1 MNNSRLI
8 KVVVGAL
15 CSSMVIGA
23 IPLPNVTEKV
33 NADTHMAFTT
43 EYPENAYRSFEKHD
57 YEVSV
62 KTTSQWSGHSNLEFS
77 FKNTG
82 SETIHDWYFTFD
94 FKYDIENPH
103 NCKILEHK
111 DTLYTIANNDWNQDI
126 RPGATVTIGF
136 TAVSTDSNE
145 ITDMPSFFFLN
156 TKTESVSSSDLSY
169 RYEEYSNWTS
179 GFNGALYIKNKTGSE
194 MRDWNIS
201 FTANRPITQVDSASM
216 VSHSNGKCVITNDGN
231 NQNIAAKQEYRF
243 GVQGGENDPSI
254 PFELTNITGTRTTVA
269 LSLTDDKNKN
279 GIADVLEMDASGFI
293 DVPVIPTSTPEI
305 TDTPTPIVTSTPV
318 VTDAPTTTPEIT
330 VTVTSTPAVT
340 DNPTP
345 TIEPTVTSTPVV
357 TDVPTDTTTPTPVI
371 SVAPT
376 NTTSV
381 TPTVMPT
388 DFPED
393 IDYETDTDGD
403 MLPDD
408 LEDYYGTDKNKKDTD
423 GDGVSDFYEIVLKT
437 DPLVADSNGSADFD
451 HDGLSNAKE
460 SEFGTNPLARDSDMD
475 GLSDGEEVN
484 LYGTNP
490 LVGDTDGDGVW
501 DDEELALGKNPN
513 SASDKDVTVLQTYSQ
528 TITNK
533 EDPSICSVDIK
544 MATRGKIDYVISVK
558 DLYNKDVYSTDVYGR
573 IGSPIGFTSSEE
585 FDQATVTFHYDETK
599 IGDTSESDLGVLW
612 YDEESGFYIIQE
624 QAVVD
629 PEKDTITVDLEHFS
643 VYVIVDLNKWLNPEY
658 PDYSKYLFLVT
669 YDDGGYWWEGREP
682 TLDEYEATEF
692 NWWRLMKGSDYKIL
706 QRLYGEIFEDHRTGT
721 LLCLNYKFL
730 WLVINTTD
738 SDEDGIYDFLEDQ
751 GVMGTNKHIYYG
763 DSKTTDKDGDG
774 IPDGVELAG
783 GGLVSFSNQGGK
795 TITNCEK
802 DIRGYTPNISGANAV
817 YVIPQSNPMTPDWD
831 NDGAD
836 DSKDATPM
844 VKNEPVNYVLYYK
857 DLRITGLFGNKEE
870 YCNWFKRHKM
880 ACEALEINDS
890 DELACFINHMCF
902 ECVDFSNIT
911 EDAFTDKQL
920 YSEVRNLIIIFHG
933 ANNSDGFN
941 MTHSDGS
948 EEFIP
953 EENVAYY
960 FYDNRSVQIKNVDLQ
975 SCFALSDFDND
986 GRTVATVIAAMP
998 NVGRVFACDGPM
1010 SYLPIINI
1018 NTTALSSEYNIYLVE
1033 KDSSGHVQPPLLMG
1047 KSTFLMFW
1055 EEYA

>member
-15 CSSMVIGA
+15 CASMVIGA
-23 IPLPNVTEKV
+23 IPLQNVTEKV

-82 SETIHDWYFTFD
+82 SETIHDWHFTFD

-126 RPGATVTIGF
+126 RPGEAVTIGF
-136 TAVSTDSNE
+136 TAVSTDSSE

-179 GFNGALYIKNKTGSE
+179 GFNGALYIKNNTGSE

-201 FTANRPITQVDSASM
+201 FTANRSITQVDSASM
-216 VSHSNGKCVITNDGN
+216 VSHSNGKYVITNDGN

-243 GVQGGENDPSI
+243 GVQGGENDPSL
-254 PFELTNITGTRTTVA
+254 PFELTNITGKRTTVA
-269 LSLTDDKNKN
+269 LKLTDDKNKN
-279 GIADVLEMDASGFI
+279 GIADVLEMDAGGFI
-293 DVPVIPTSTPEI
+293 DVPVTPTSTPEI
-305 TDTPTPIVTSTPV
+305 
-318 VTDAPTTTPEIT
+318 
-330 VTVTSTPAVT
+330 TVTSTPAVT

-388 DFPED
+388 DLPED

-423 GDGVSDFYEIVLKT
+423 GDGVSDFYEIVLNT

-460 SEFGTNPLARDSDMD
+460 SELGTNPLARDSDMD

-490 LVGDTDGDGVW
+490 LAGDTDGDGVW
-501 DDEELALGKNPN
+501 DDEELAIGKNPN

-585 FDQATVTFHYDETK
+585 FEQATVTFHYDETK
-599 IGDTSESDLGVLW
+599 IGDTLESDLGVLW

-706 QRLYGEIFEDHRTGT
+706 QRLYGEIFEDHRTET

-751 GVMGTNKHIYYG
+751 GVMGTNKHIYYA
-763 DSKTTDKDGDG
+763 DSKTSDKDGDG
-774 IPDGVELAG
+774 IPDGVELGG
-783 GGLVSFSNQGGK
+783 GGLFSFSNQGGK

-802 DIRGYTPNISGANAV
+802 DIRGYTPNISGASAV
-817 YVIPQSNPMTPDWD
+817 YVNPQSNPTTADWD
-831 NDGAD
+831 NDGATD
-836 DSKDATPM
+836 DIDATPK
-844 VKNEPVNYVLYYK
+844 VKNESINYILMGEDNGGGLFNNPISRMEGPYLRAFERLGEKVVVLKFHDGSDYQKRLAKSRKDCSSKYKMVMYAFKHLQCDLEADELSEEEKYKVTRVIIVAHGQPNWIQFGSVSEDCFFTSNDIRSMNVQTDIDIIDIQCCFCGLPTYYDELGETTCIAFEFARKNRVKKVYAWTGECSFDGGRNHMYINIFDPSSCGYAIYKEFYVNYGVVQHKTVKTDEYHLLLNYPLY
-857 DLRITGLFGNKEE
+857 
-870 YCNWFKRHKM
+870 
-880 ACEALEINDS
+880 A
-890 DELACFINHMCF
+890 
-902 ECVDFSNIT
+902 
-911 EDAFTDKQL
+911 
-920 YSEVRNLIIIFHG
+920 
-933 ANNSDGFN
+933 
-941 MTHSDGS
+941 
-948 EEFIP
+948 P
-953 EENVAYY
+953 
-960 FYDNRSVQIKNVDLQ
+960 LQ
-975 SCFALSDFDND
+975 
-986 GRTVATVIAAMP
+986 
-998 NVGRVFACDGPM
+998 
-1010 SYLPIINI
+1010 Y
-1018 NTTALSSEYNIYLVE
+1018 
-1033 KDSSGHVQPPLLMG
+1033 
-1047 KSTFLMFW
+1047 
-1055 EEYA
+1055 